1 MEKMLVVVFDSE
13 SKAYE
18 ASRALVQLDVEGSI
32 AIHAESVIKKN
43 DDGTVTV
50 EKVDGDFPVRT
61 VGGTAIGSLIGLL
74 GGPVGF
80 GVGAAAGALAGSIA
94 DLHVAGVGAEFLDQV
109 TAALAPGKCAVL
121 ADISEEWVTPI
132 DTRMDPLGGAVFRTP
147 KKSFE
152 DEQRARDVA
161 ALRADRRAQSRTCA
175 CSRRPESQNPG
186 SHRRTDCQAAGQVR
200 RREAEIGRDQERSR
214 SQGQSASN
222 EGPKLA
228 VGDEGHPGGTRRSN
242 PGELRANAGQ
252 AEAPGRRT
260 TEAGG
265 RAVGEVKA
273 RHVVDPRDAVS
284 FGRHPA
290 DPARQR
296 KQRAWGGA
304 D

>member
-1 MEKMLVVVFDSE
+1 MQMEKMLVVVFDSE

-132 DTRMDPLGGAVFRTP
+132 DTRMEPLGGSVFRTP

-161 ALRADRRAQSRTCA
+161 ALRAEIDELKAEHARARADQKAKIQARIDELTAKLQGKFDEGKLRSDQIKSEA
-175 CSRRPESQNPG
+175 EAKVKALQMKAQNSQVEMKATLEARVAQIRENYEQTQG
-186 SHRRTDCQAAGQVR
+186 KLKHLVAEQLKQAA
-200 RREAEIGRDQERSR
+200 
-214 SQGQSASN
+214 
-222 EGPKLA
+222 
-228 VGDEGHPGGTRRSN
+228 
-242 PGELRANAGQ
+242 
-252 AEAPGRRT
+252 
-260 TEAGG
+260 
-265 RAVGEVKA
+265 A
-273 RHVVDPRDAVS
+273 RLE
-284 FGRHPA
+284 
-290 DPARQR
+290 
-296 KQRAWGGA
+296 K
-304 D
+304 